1 MNNAVMQNMPHET
14 VHRPAESG
22 SWWNLASVAAGD
34 RTDAWQQVLNDTYCD
49 WQLPSRLP
57 ASFQARLQRLDLE
70 GIGWVECVCDPCA
83 GERTPQQLR
92 RQSDSEVGV
101 QLVLAGRERF
111 NTTGGS
117 IEVGSGD
124 LVVWTNDKV
133 IDFEVVEPLHKL
145 TLMIPRALL
154 QQHLTPRQHW
164 PKGGKL
170 DTRLPAATLLASHLA
185 ALTGRA
191 DALDVGMRRA
201 AHRWTLDLLGAA
213 MAPARS
219 NRDPAGGGAMLRQ
232 VQWYAM
238 QHLHDGELTPSR
250 IAAAH
255 RMSLRQLHL
264 LFQREGLAVAGWIQ
278 EQRLQ
283 RCHQDL
289 LDPSC
294 RHHQIGEIAY
304 RWGFVSA
311 AHFSRA
317 YRNRFG
323 LSPRATRASTG
334 RP

>member
-1 MNNAVMQNMPHET
+1 MSKVAAHSVALDATRVPGE
-14 VHRPAESG
+14 AG
-22 SWWNLASVAAGD
+22 SWWSLATVAAGD

-70 GIGWVECVCDPCA
+70 GIDWVECVCDPCA
-83 GERTPQQLR
+83 GQRTPQQLR

-101 QLVLAGRERF
+101 QFVLAGRERF
-111 NTTGGS
+111 NTTSGPV
-117 IEVGSGD
+117 ELQSGD
-124 LVVWTNDKV
+124 LVLWTTDKV
-133 IDFEVVEPLHKL
+133 IDFEVIEPLHKL
-145 TLMIPRALL
+145 TLMIPRSLL
-154 QQHLTPRQHW
+154 QQHLMPRQRW

-170 DTRLPAATLLASHLA
+170 DTRVPAVALLASHLA
-185 ALTGRA
+185 VLSGRA
-191 DALDVGMRRA
+191 DTLDVGMRRA
-201 AHRWTLDLLGAA
+201 AHRWTLDLLGAV
-213 MAPARS
+213 MAPPHAS
-219 NRDPAGGGAMLRQ
+219 RDRAGGGEMLRQ

-238 QHLHDGELTPSR
+238 RHLHDGELTPSR
-250 IAAAH
+250 MATAH

-283 RCHQDL
+283 RCRQDL
-289 LDPSC
+289 LDPGH
-294 RHHQIGEIAY
+294 RHRQISEIAY

-317 YRNRFG
+317 FRDRFG
-323 LSPRATRASTG
+323 QSPRAMRASTG